1 MNLGSRGK
9 KDYTLFDAF
18 RSAFSGIIFS
28 FKTERNMRIHLLA
41 AIIVIVSGFFFS
53 ITNVEWMVLILVI
66 AITIALEL
74 INTAIENAVDLITA
88 QEHPVAKA
96 AKDIAAGAVLIFC
109 IASVGIGLII
119 FIPRIIERFFM

>member
-1 MNLGSRGK
+1 
-9 KDYTLFDAF
+9 
-18 RSAFSGIIFS
+18 
-28 FKTERNMRIHLLA
+28 MRIHLLA
-41 AIIVIVSGFFFS
+41 AIIVVVSGFFFS

-74 INTAIENAVDLITA
+74 VNTAIENAVDLITT

-119 FIPRIIERFFM
+119 FIPHIIERFFI